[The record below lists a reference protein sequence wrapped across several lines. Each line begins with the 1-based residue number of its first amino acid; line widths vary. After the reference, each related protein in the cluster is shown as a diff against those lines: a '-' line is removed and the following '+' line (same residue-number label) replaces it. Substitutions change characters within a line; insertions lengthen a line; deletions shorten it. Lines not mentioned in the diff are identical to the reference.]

1 MALGVRF
8 RADYSLLSLSH
19 RASRGS
25 DARRDRAASLRGVVC
40 GASSKGLWLM
50 TFVLLFFPLQIDVGV
65 LGLSDGPGRR
75 RGSGDRLVSALLEH
89 VLALHGFSGWH
100 FVCGCGGVA

>member
-25 DARRDRAASLRGVVC
+25 DARRDLC

-65 LGLSDGPGRR
+65 PGLSDGPGRR